1 MDYVLIGER
10 TAMLTSS
17 YDRRSPLR
25 YLEKIGADLHHKE
38 VDFWTGDFYVD
49 FEFRGFRFEL
59 GPRGQTQFS
68 AVTGAQSSSLMSFSP
83 FSAPIE

>member
-25 YLEKIGADLHHKE
+25 YLEKIGADLDHKE

-59 GPRGQTQFS
+59 CTPRSDPILICDWCPIVVFDELLTLLS
-68 AVTGAQSSSLMSFSP
+68 AY
-83 FSAPIE
+83 